1 MRSSRRLLAVLCVFA
16 CAGAA
21 ASCGE
26 DKASGVLAG
35 YHVEPSPMVGT
46 LSLPDAASADDFAFV
61 AADGHYL
68 VVYFGYTS
76 CPDVCPTTLNEV
88 RKALKTIGDDASR
101 VDVAMVTIDPDRD
114 TGELLDDYVK
124 SFVDDGHALR
134 TDDADLLRDVADGF
148 GASYSVTKDTSGE
161 VEVSHS
167 GNLYVVDDTG
177 ALVLQWPYG
186 LPAKAISND
195 LAILFSTP

>member
-1 MRSSRRLLAVLCVFA
+1 MRRTGWWIGFTALASVVL
-16 CAGAA
+16 AA
-21 ASCGE
+21 CGE
-26 DKASGVLAG
+26 DKAGGVLAG
-35 YHVEPSPMVGT
+35 YHIEPSPMVGT
-46 LSLPDAASADDFAFV
+46 LALPDAASGDSVSFV
-61 AADGHYL
+61 AGTDHFL

-114 TGELLDDYVK
+114 TGELLDNYVK
-124 SFVDDGHALR
+124 SFVDDGRALR
-134 TDDADLLRDVADGF
+134 TDDPDLLQEVADGF
-148 GASYSVTKDTSGE
+148 GASYSVTENADGE
-161 VEVSHS
+161 IEVSHS

-186 LPAKAISND
+186 LTSKAISND
-195 LAILFSTP
+195 LSILFDMP

>member
-1 MRSSRRLLAVLCVFA
+1 MKSNRRLLGALCLFGLVGVL
-16 CAGAA
+16 G
-21 ASCGE
+21 SCGE
-26 DKASGVLAG
+26 DKSSGVLAG

-46 LSLPDAASADDFAFV
+46 LSLPDAASGEDFGFV

-88 RKALKTIGDDASR
+88 RKALKTIGDDASS

-114 TGELLDDYVK
+114 TGELLDNYLK
-124 SFVDDGHALR
+124 SFVDDGHTLR
-134 TDDADLLRDVADGF
+134 TDDADLLREVADGF
-148 GASYSVTKDTSGE
+148 GASYSVTKNSAGE
-161 VEVSHS
+161 IEVSHS

-195 LAILFSTP
+195 LSILFDTP